1 MCSAAPVLGEAGL
14 AGAEVVW
21 GLVFGQ
27 RMSKNELIMCKAVAV
42 DSQVKF
48 NKKLGGNKG
57 LKDHTSGRV
66 E

>member
-1 MCSAAPVLGEAGL
+1 
-14 AGAEVVW
+14 
-21 GLVFGQ
+21 
-27 RMSKNELIMCKAVAV
+27 MCKAVAV

>member
-1 MCSAAPVLGEAGL
+1 MCSAAPVLGESGL
-14 AGAEVVW
+14 LGQKW
-21 GLVFGQ
+21 FGCLVFGQ
-27 RMSKNELIMCKAVAV
+27 RMSKDELIMCKAVAV